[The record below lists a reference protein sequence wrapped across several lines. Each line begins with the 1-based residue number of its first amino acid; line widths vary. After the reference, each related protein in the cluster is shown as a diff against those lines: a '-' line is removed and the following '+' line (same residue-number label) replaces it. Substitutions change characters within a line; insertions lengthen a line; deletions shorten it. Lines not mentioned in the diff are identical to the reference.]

1 MAKESIFLVF
11 LTIIFWGIAPIL
23 DKAALK
29 NAAPMI
35 GLIIRGLAIGL
46 VMLAALLTGKNLKT
60 ISLMPSQSII
70 FFAVSGILAGIFGTF
85 TFYKALQMDYTS
97 RIVPLVA
104 TYPLIT
110 ALLSVLFLG
119 EALSMVRVIGIVLII
134 AGIILVK

>member
-1 MAKESIFLVF
+1 MEKTTVILVF
-11 LTIIFWGIAPIL
+11 LTIVFWGIAPIL

-29 NAAPMI
+29 NAGPMI

-60 ISLMPSQSII
+60 LADLPTQSILL
-70 FFAVSGILAGIFGTF
+70 FAASGILAGIFGTF

-119 EALSMVRVIGIVLII
+119 EALSMARVMGIVLII